1 MEEENKDFENDKKG
15 DFDLAIPLN
24 TISEKSSLA
33 TQLDEA
39 PKKKKGCYFP
49 TAYTVLLV
57 IELLIFLLTYVVPQG
72 LFYKIEY
79 KSERGGYF
87 IIKYQDGNTTEKKA
101 EQSVLDEFNI
111 KIPLESFEKGYIKKP
126 ISIPGTYK
134 RIDEGK
140 INFFYLFLYPLLGLI
155 DSADITVFMFVLG
168 GILNILIEMK
178 ALSAGLAALARLTK
192 GKEFLLITLVYIFIS
207 VAGSIFGLLEEI
219 LAFYPVLMP
228 VFLKNGVDGMLGT
241 APLFLGSIVG
251 NMLSTVNAFTVVIG
265 SYSAGIS
272 FVNGIVFRFIAFVLG
287 DIITLFYFY
296 YYYKKIQEDE
306 KKSVVY
312 EIKKEI
318 YEKFINDKK
327 KNNIKEAENNNKQND
342 EKVALKDIIEEKK
355 EKKEEE
361 EEEDNKFTCK
371 RKIALLIFFIGF
383 SIMIFGVMALDWWF
397 EHMAAV
403 FLGFSIILMFF
414 LGKGE
419 YKGIE
424 IFVKGA
430 GDFVGVSMII
440 GLARGINITL
450 EEGKISDT
458 LLNGLSNLING
469 LPKIIFAVLMLIIY
483 MVLGIF
489 ISSSSGLSILSIP
502 IFAPLA
508 DKVNLKRKII
518 VNTFMYG
525 QAFSGIVTPTGL
537 ILIAL
542 QLVGIP
548 YNYWIKFIWP
558 FMIIFFIFLVIVII
572 VDVLVES

>member
-15 DFDLAIPLN
+15 DFDLVLPLN

-79 KSERGGYF
+79 KSEKGGYF

-111 KIPLESFEKGYIKKP
+111 KIPLENFEKGYIKKP

-207 VAGSIFGLLEEI
+207 LAGSIFGLLEEI

-265 SYSAGIS
+265 SYSAGIP
-272 FVNGIVFRFIAFVLG
+272 FVNGIAFRFIAFVLG

-318 YEKFINDKK
+318 YEKFINTK
-327 KNNIKEAENNNKQND
+327 KNNIKEVENNNEQNE
-342 EKVALKDIIEEKK
+342 EKVSLKDIIEEKR
-355 EKKEEE
+355 EEE

-371 RKIALLIFFIGF
+371 RKIALLIFLIGF
-383 SIMIFGVMALDWWF
+383 SIMIFGVIALDWWF

-430 GDFVGVSMII
+430 EDFVGVAMII

-508 DKVNLKRKII
+508 DEVNLKRKII

-558 FMIIFFIFLVIVII
+558 FMIIFFIFLVITII

>member
-15 DFDLAIPLN
+15 DFDLDLPLN

-79 KSERGGYF
+79 KSEKGGYF

-111 KIPLESFEKGYIKKP
+111 KIPLENFEKGYIKKP

-219 LAFYPVLMP
+219 LAFYPVLIP

-265 SYSAGIS
+265 SYSAGIP
-272 FVNGIVFRFIAFVLG
+272 FVNGIAFRFIAFVLG

-318 YEKFINDKK
+318 YEKFINTK
-327 KNNIKEAENNNKQND
+327 KNNIKEVENNNEQNE
-342 EKVALKDIIEEKK
+342 EKVSLKDIIEEKR
-355 EKKEEE
+355 EEE

-371 RKIALLIFFIGF
+371 RKIALLIFLIGF
-383 SIMIFGVMALDWWF
+383 SIMIFGVIALDWWF

-430 GDFVGVSMII
+430 GDFVGVAMII

-508 DKVNLKRKII
+508 DEVNLKRKII

-558 FMIIFFIFLVIVII
+558 FMIIFFIFLVITII